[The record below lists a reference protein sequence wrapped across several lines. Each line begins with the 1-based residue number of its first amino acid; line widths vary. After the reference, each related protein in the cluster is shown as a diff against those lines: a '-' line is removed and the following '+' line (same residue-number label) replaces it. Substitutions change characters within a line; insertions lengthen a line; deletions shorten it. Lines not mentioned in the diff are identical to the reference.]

1 MASEENDNRLDDI
14 IKLIK
19 GVSAQHNA
27 DFQKLDA
34 RLTNFEKLM
43 SFINNHFEN
52 FKKTTENILKANI
65 KLEKRNEELTE
76 ELKQVKKE
84 LGISK
89 KHVDDLEQYGRRDC
103 VEFNGILQEQN
114 EDVENLVIKTGIM
127 LDIQIESKDIQACH

>member
-1 MASEENDNRLDDI
+1 MDEI

-34 RLTNFEKLM
+34 RLTNFEKSM
-43 SFINNHFEN
+43 SVSNNQFEN

-84 LGISK
+84 LEVSK
-89 KHVDDLEQYGRRDC
+89 KNFDDLSNMG
-103 VEFNGILQEQN
+103 
-114 EDVENLVIKTGIM
+114 DVIVLSLMGSARTK
-127 LDIQIESKDIQACH
+127 

>member
-1 MASEENDNRLDDI
+1 MASEENDNRLDEI

-19 GVSAQHNA
+19 GVSAQRNA

-34 RLTNFEKLM
+34 RLTNFEKSM
-43 SFINNHFEN
+43 SFINNQFEN

-89 KHVDDLEQYGRRDC
+89 KHVDDLEQ
-103 VEFNGILQEQN
+103 
-114 EDVENLVIKTGIM
+114 
-127 LDIQIESKDIQACH
+127 